1 MTSDIQAS
9 QETLEPSVH
18 LADIEAALGLFAE
31 GIAGRYLHIRS
42 NQEFA
47 TNSRLKLNVAFTG
60 QNNDTLFLPE
70 SLITDS
76 PSAYR
81 VLVMEQIGM
90 RECDTL
96 GFRMT
101 KAVARLPQLAALYS
115 PSADTGPRV
124 GDYRLLFDSF
134 SAPALAEDLF
144 LLFEDTRIQSHLL
157 RHYPGLAK
165 HLTAHH
171 AHLLNSQ
178 VPSDLIARAKRW
190 RLGEPLSKA
199 DGSVERSLF
208 SALQKHG
215 D

>member
-96 GFRMT
+96 GFRWHIGS
-101 KAVARLPQLAALYS
+101 RRS
-115 PSADTGPRV
+115 RG
-124 GDYRLLFDSF
+124 
-134 SAPALAEDLF
+134 
-144 LLFEDTRIQSHLL
+144 SH
-157 RHYPGLAK
+157 
-165 HLTAHH
+165 
-171 AHLLNSQ
+171 
-178 VPSDLIARAKRW
+178 
-190 RLGEPLSKA
+190 
-199 DGSVERSLF
+199 
-208 SALQKHG
+208 
-215 D
+215 

>member
-1 MTSDIQAS
+1 MTSDD
-9 QETLEPSVH
+9 LEAQGTVELSVR
-18 LADIEAALGLFAE
+18 LADVEAALGLFAE

-47 TNSRLKLNVAFTG
+47 TNSHLKLDVEFTG

-101 KAVARLPQLAALYS
+101 
-115 PSADTGPRV
+115 
-124 GDYRLLFDSF
+124 
-134 SAPALAEDLF
+134 
-144 LLFEDTRIQSHLL
+144 
-157 RHYPGLAK
+157 
-165 HLTAHH
+165 TA
-171 AHLLNSQ
+171 
-178 VPSDLIARAKRW
+178 
-190 RLGEPLSKA
+190 
-199 DGSVERSLF
+199 
-208 SALQKHG
+208 
-215 D
+215 

>member
-1 MTSDIQAS
+1 MTPDV
-9 QETLEPSVH
+9 QELKETIEPSVQ
-18 LADIEAALGLFAE
+18 LADVEASLGLFAE

-47 TNSRLKLNVAFTG
+47 TNSRLKLNVEFTG

-70 SLITDS
+70 SLVTDS

-101 KAVARLPQLAALYS
+101 TALARLPQLAAFHS
-115 PSADTGPRV
+115 PSADAGPRV

-134 SAPALAEDLF
+134 SVPALAEDLF
-144 LLFEDTRIQSHLL
+144 LFFEEARIQGHLL
-157 RHYPGLAK
+157 RHYPGLTK

-171 AHLLNSQ
+171 AHLLNTAP
-178 VPSDLIARAKRW
+178 PSDLIARAKRW
-190 RLGEPLSKA
+190 RLGEPLSSA
-199 DGSVERSLF
+199 DGAVEQDLY
-208 SALQKHG
+208 
-215 D
+215 